1 MGVVGIEVANPE
13 SLDNPIFVVE
23 LDPQSWE
30 NVKTWAKAHNYP
42 SAVDCLA
49 GYINR
54 ALLEVAPHHPS
65 WTEEAI
71 NDFLGP
77 ER

>member
-1 MGVVGIEVANPE
+1 MGVVGIQKTKSTNPE
-13 SLDNPIFVVE
+13 RVRFTVE
-23 LDPQSWE
+23 IDPQSWQ
-30 NVKTWAKAHNYP
+30 NVKEWAKAHNYP